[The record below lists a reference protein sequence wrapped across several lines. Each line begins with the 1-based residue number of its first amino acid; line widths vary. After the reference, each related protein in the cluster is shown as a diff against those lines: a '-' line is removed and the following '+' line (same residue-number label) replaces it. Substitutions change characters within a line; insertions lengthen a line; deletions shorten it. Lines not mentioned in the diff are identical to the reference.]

1 MAGHPYPE
9 GFGRIGRCGDR
20 GPRFLAVHKLKNA
33 LTPSDGPAPVSF
45 RNQSRRAG
53 LGHSVRIDS
62 KKWTAAQIERLLVD
76 AGSSAASAAVA
87 LKRSITVVQTKARS
101 LGKPFQIAASRR

>member
-1 MAGHPYPE
+1 MV
-9 GFGRIGRCGDR
+9 RIG
-20 GPRFLAVHKLKNA
+20 
-33 LTPSDGPAPVSF
+33 
-45 RNQSRRAG
+45 SR
-53 LGHSVRIDS
+53 
-62 KKWTAAQIERLLVD
+62 KWTAAQIERLIVLVD